1 MSIYNFLFIQLG
13 SELFN
18 FYLKGVEKLQR
29 TLSLPGAIAVSIG
42 GMLSGIFVLPGLA
55 VGITGS
61 SIWLAFLV
69 ASVCVLPAVL
79 SKAELATAM
88 PKSGGTYVY
97 IERAFGPLFGTV
109 AGIGLWL
116 SLLLK
121 SAFSLVGLSAYLYV
135 LIKVDASSTKGI
147 ALIALLIVLL
157 LNVFGVKKVEKTQLV
172 IVSIS
177 VVSLIAIIF
186 LGANSFD
193 SRLLDPVFPEGSSG
207 FIAGVAFLYISYAGV
222 TKIAAVAGEIKNP
235 EKNLP
240 RTMIISLFLITTVYV
255 FVALVLVGNIEASVL
270 STDIKPIYTLF
281 QSIGGNTFGYIAGVV
296 GVITLLSMANSG
308 VLASS
313 RFPFAMGKDKLMPGF
328 LGSISSK
335 FMTPIPAILT
345 TSGLIALAIIYL
357 DVVKIAKLASAFKV
371 LMFIFTELSVIVLRE
386 TNAQWYNPSFR
397 SPLYPYVQIFG
408 IVSGIV
414 LLTFLGIMP
423 LLSVFGVFAL
433 GFFIFLLYGSKTN
446 RSGVIVNYGMFSF
459 LFKGSETKK
468 EALVKTK
475 DAKEIIN
482 TDAQVVVPLLGEEK
496 SPEMLVEIA
505 SSITKGSK
513 LNTINLVEA
522 PNQTFLEAIDVDTP
536 KSESIKRR
544 VLNLNNNLKIDVTY
558 ESVST
563 HNVANSIEN
572 ITGERKC
579 KWLVMGWDGR
589 ASSGI
594 WVGNPIGWVLQNVNS
609 SFALYKDNG
618 VRSFEKVVLALR
630 PGRKNSVFVEVA
642 ENICVSYSATLSLLN
657 IVPEGTSEIEIDKIK
672 KASGSLISKTKCKS
686 ELVLIE
692 SSDPLETITGQ
703 SANYDLLILGTP
715 EKDNWLNV
723 LFGGGRD
730 KFVQNSV
737 CSVLRLTI
745 K

>member
-1 MSIYNFLFIQLG
+1 M
-13 SELFN
+13 
-18 FYLKGVEKLQR
+18 KKLQR
-29 TLSLPGAIAVSIG
+29 TLSLPGAIAVSVG

-61 SIWLAFLV
+61 SVWLAFLV
-69 ASVCVLPAVL
+69 ASLCILPAVL
-79 SKAELATAM
+79 SKSELATAM

-97 IERAFGPLFGTV
+97 IERAFGPLFGTI

-135 LIKVDASSTKGI
+135 LIEVDASLTKGI
-147 ALIALLIVLL
+147 ALLALFFILL
-157 LNVFGVKKVEKTQLV
+157 LNVFGVKKVEKTQLI

-177 VVSLIAIIF
+177 VLSLVGIIVF
-186 LGANSFD
+186 GTSSFD
-193 SRLLDPVFPEGSSG
+193 SNLLEPVFVDGSSG
-207 FIAGVAFLYISYAGV
+207 FITGVAFLYISYAGV
-222 TKIAAVAGEIKNP
+222 TKIAAVAGEIKSP

-240 RTMIISLFLITTVYV
+240 RTMIFSLLLITTIYV
-255 FVALVLVGNIEASVL
+255 FVALVLVGNVEASIL
-270 STDIKPIYTLF
+270 SADIKPIHTLF
-281 QSIGGNTFGYIAGVV
+281 QSIGGNALGYVAGAV

-328 LGSISSK
+328 LGSVSSR
-335 FMTPIPAILT
+335 FMTPVSAIIT
-345 TSGLIALAIIYL
+345 TSTLIALAILFL

-371 LMFIFTELSVIVLRE
+371 LMFIFNELSVIVLRE

-397 SPLYPYVQIFG
+397 SPLYPYVQLFG
-408 IVSGIV
+408 IFSGIV
-414 LLTFLGIMP
+414 LLAYLGIMP
-423 LLSVFGVFAL
+423 LISVVGVFVL
-433 GFFIFLLYGSKTN
+433 GFIIFMIYGSKTD
-446 RSGVIVNYGMFSF
+446 RSGVISNYGILSF
-459 LFKGSETKK
+459 LFKGKSTTESKAPSKNEISE
-468 EALVKTK
+468 
-475 DAKEIIN
+475 EIIN
-482 TDAQVVVPLLGEEK
+482 SDAEVVVPLLGEEK
-496 SPEMLVEIA
+496 SPETLVEIA
-505 SSITKGSK
+505 CSFVKNKK
-513 LNTINLVEA
+513 LNAVNLIEA
-522 PNQTFLEAIDVDTP
+522 PNQLFLEAVDVHSP

-544 VLNLNNNLKIDVTY
+544 VLSLKKTLNADITY

-572 ITGERKC
+572 ITGQRKC
-579 KWLVMGWDGR
+579 KWLVMGWEGR

-594 WVGNPIGWVLQNVNS
+594 WVGNPIGWILQNVNS

-618 VRSFEKVVLALR
+618 IRRFEKIVLALR
-630 PGRKNSVFVEVA
+630 PGRKNKAFIDVA
-642 ENICVSYSATLSLLN
+642 NNICSFYGAKLTLLN
-657 IVPEGTSEIEIDKIK
+657 IVPNNETVSEKNKIYESAK
-672 KASGSLISKTKCKS
+672 SLLSGVSCEK
-686 ELVLIE
+686 EVLILE
-692 SSDPLETITGQ
+692 SDNPIETVSDQ

-730 KFVQNSV
+730 KFVQNSA

>member
-1 MSIYNFLFIQLG
+1 M
-13 SELFN
+13 
-18 FYLKGVEKLQR
+18 
-29 TLSLPGAIAVSIG
+29 PGAIAVSVG

-61 SIWLAFLV
+61 SVWLAFLV
-69 ASVCVLPAVL
+69 AALCILPAVL
-79 SKAELATAM
+79 SKSELATAM

-97 IERAFGPLFGTV
+97 IERAFGPLFGTI

-135 LIKVDASSTKGI
+135 LIEIDASSTKGI
-147 ALIALLIVLL
+147 ALFALLVILL
-157 LNVFGVKKVEKTQLV
+157 LNVFGVKKVEKTQLI

-177 VVSLIAIIF
+177 VLSLIGIVF
-186 LGANSFD
+186 FGTSSFD
-193 SRLLDPVFPEGSSG
+193 SNLLEPVFVDGSSG
-207 FIAGVAFLYISYAGV
+207 FITGVAFLYISYAGV

-240 RTMIISLFLITTVYV
+240 RTMIFSLFLITTIYV
-255 FVALVLVGNIEASVL
+255 LVALVLVGNVEASVL

-281 QSIGGNTFGYIAGVV
+281 QSIGGNTLGYVAGAV

-313 RFPFAMGKDKLMPGF
+313 RFPFAMGKDRLMPGF
-328 LGSISSK
+328 LGSVSSR
-335 FMTPIPAILT
+335 FMTPVSAIIT
-345 TSGLIALAIIYL
+345 TSTLIALAILFL

-371 LMFIFTELSVIVLRE
+371 LMFIFNELSVIVLRE

-397 SPLYPYVQIFG
+397 SPLYPYVQLFG
-408 IVSGIV
+408 IFSGIV
-414 LLTFLGIMP
+414 LLAYLGIMP
-423 LLSVFGVFAL
+423 LVSVFGVFVL
-433 GFFIFLLYGSKTN
+433 GFIIFLVYGSKTD
-446 RSGVIVNYGMFSF
+446 RSGVISNYGIFSF
-459 LFKGSETKK
+459 LFKGKSTIESEASSTN
-468 EALVKTK
+468 ETF
-475 DAKEIIN
+475 DEIIN
-482 TDAQVVVPLLGEEK
+482 SDAEVVVPLLGEEK
-496 SPEMLVEIA
+496 SPETLVEIA
-505 SSITKGSK
+505 CSFIKNKK
-513 LNTINLVEA
+513 LNAVNLIEA
-522 PNQTFLEAIDVDTP
+522 PNQLFLEAVDVHSP

-544 VLNLNNNLKIDVTY
+544 VLNLKKSLNTDITY

-572 ITGERKC
+572 ITGQRKC
-579 KWLVMGWDGR
+579 KWLVMGWEGR
-589 ASSGI
+589 ASYGI
-594 WVGNPIGWVLQNVNS
+594 WVGNPIGWILRNVNS

-618 VRSFEKVVLALR
+618 IRRFEKVVLALR
-630 PGRKNSVFVEVA
+630 PGRKNSAFIDVA
-642 ENICVSYSATLSLLN
+642 DNICCFYGAKLSLLN
-657 IVPEGTSEIEIDKIK
+657 IVPEGIKNDKRTKLKNDSNLLIEN
-672 KASGSLISKTKCKS
+672 TKSQS
-686 ELVLIE
+686 ELVVVE
-692 SSDPLETITGQ
+692 SDDALQTITDI

-715 EKDNWLNV
+715 EKDNWLSV
-723 LFGGGRD
+723 LFSGGKD

>member
-1 MSIYNFLFIQLG
+1 M
-13 SELFN
+13 
-18 FYLKGVEKLQR
+18 KKLQR
-29 TLSLPGAIAVSIG
+29 TLSLPGAIAVSVG

-61 SIWLAFLV
+61 SVWLAFLV
-69 ASVCVLPAVL
+69 ASLCILPAVL
-79 SKAELATAM
+79 SKSELATAM

-97 IERAFGPLFGTV
+97 IERAFGPLFGTI

-135 LIKVDASSTKGI
+135 LIEVDASLTKGI
-147 ALIALLIVLL
+147 ALLALLFILL
-157 LNVFGVKKVEKTQLV
+157 LNVFGVKKVEKTQLI

-177 VVSLIAIIF
+177 VLSLIGIIVF
-186 LGANSFD
+186 GTNSFD
-193 SRLLDPVFPEGSSG
+193 SNLLEPVFVDGSSG
-207 FIAGVAFLYISYAGV
+207 FITGVAFLYISYAGV

-240 RTMIISLFLITTVYV
+240 RTMIFSLLLITAIYV
-255 FVALVLVGNIEASVL
+255 FVALVLVGNVEASIL
-270 STDIKPIYTLF
+270 STDIKPIHTLF
-281 QSIGGNTFGYIAGVV
+281 QSIGGNALGYVAGAV

-328 LGSISSK
+328 LGSVSSR
-335 FMTPIPAILT
+335 FMTPVSAIIT
-345 TSGLIALAIIYL
+345 TSTLIALAILFL

-371 LMFIFTELSVIVLRE
+371 LMFIFNELSVIVLRE

-397 SPLYPYVQIFG
+397 SPLYPYVQLFG
-408 IVSGIV
+408 IFSGIV
-414 LLTFLGIMP
+414 LLAYLGIMP
-423 LLSVFGVFAL
+423 LISVFGVFVL
-433 GFFIFLLYGSKTN
+433 GFIIFMIYGSKTD
-446 RSGVIVNYGMFSF
+446 RSGVISNYGILSF
-459 LFKGSETKK
+459 LFKGKSTTESKTPSKNEISE
-468 EALVKTK
+468 
-475 DAKEIIN
+475 EIIN
-482 TDAQVVVPLLGEEK
+482 SDAEVVVPLLGEEK
-496 SPEMLVEIA
+496 SPETLVEIA
-505 SSITKGSK
+505 CSFVKNKK
-513 LNTINLVEA
+513 LNAVNLIEA
-522 PNQTFLEAIDVDTP
+522 PNQLFLEAVDVHSP

-544 VLNLNNNLKIDVTY
+544 VLSLKKTLNADITY

-572 ITGERKC
+572 ITGQRKC
-579 KWLVMGWDGR
+579 KWLVMGWEGR

-594 WVGNPIGWVLQNVNS
+594 WVGNPIGWILQNVNS

-618 VRSFEKVVLALR
+618 IRRFEKIVLALR
-630 PGRKNSVFVEVA
+630 PGRKNKAFIDVA
-642 ENICVSYSATLSLLN
+642 NNICSFYGAKLTLLN
-657 IVPEGTSEIEIDKIK
+657 IVPNNETVSEKNKTYESAKSLL
-672 KASGSLISKTKCKS
+672 SGVSCEK
-686 ELVLIE
+686 EVLILE
-692 SSDPLETITGQ
+692 SDNPIETVSDQ

-730 KFVQNSV
+730 KFVQNSA

>member
-1 MSIYNFLFIQLG
+1 M
-13 SELFN
+13 
-18 FYLKGVEKLQR
+18 KKLQR
-29 TLSLPGAIAVSIG
+29 TLSLPGAIAVSVG

-61 SIWLAFLV
+61 SVWLAFLV
-69 ASVCVLPAVL
+69 ASLCILPAVL
-79 SKAELATAM
+79 SKSELATAM

-97 IERAFGPLFGTV
+97 IERAFGPLFGTI

-135 LIKVDASSTKGI
+135 LIEVDASLTKGI
-147 ALIALLIVLL
+147 ALLALLFILL
-157 LNVFGVKKVEKTQLV
+157 LNVFGVKKVEKTQL
-172 IVSIS
+172 IILSIS
-177 VVSLIAIIF
+177 VLSLVGIIVF
-186 LGANSFD
+186 GTSSFD
-193 SRLLDPVFPEGSSG
+193 SNLLEPVFVDGSSG
-207 FIAGVAFLYISYAGV
+207 FITGVAFLYISYAGV

-240 RTMIISLFLITTVYV
+240 RTMIFSLLLITTIYV
-255 FVALVLVGNIEASVL
+255 FVALVLVGNVEASIL
-270 STDIKPIYTLF
+270 STDIKPIHTLF
-281 QSIGGNTFGYIAGVV
+281 QSIGGNALGYVAGAV

-328 LGSISSK
+328 LGSVSSR
-335 FMTPIPAILT
+335 FMTPVSAIIT
-345 TSGLIALAIIYL
+345 TSTLIALAILFL

-371 LMFIFTELSVIVLRE
+371 LMFIFNELSVIVLRE

-397 SPLYPYVQIFG
+397 SPLYPYVQLFG
-408 IVSGIV
+408 IFSGIV
-414 LLTFLGIMP
+414 LLAYLGIMP
-423 LLSVFGVFAL
+423 LISVFGVFVL
-433 GFFIFLLYGSKTN
+433 GFIIFMIYGSKTD
-446 RSGVIVNYGMFSF
+446 RSGVISNYGILSF
-459 LFKGSETKK
+459 LFKGKSTTESKAPSKNEISE
-468 EALVKTK
+468 
-475 DAKEIIN
+475 EIIN
-482 TDAQVVVPLLGEEK
+482 SDAEVVVPLLGEEK
-496 SPEMLVEIA
+496 SPETLVEIA
-505 SSITKGSK
+505 CSFVKNKK
-513 LNTINLVEA
+513 LNAVNLIEA
-522 PNQTFLEAIDVDTP
+522 PNQLFLEAVDVHSP

-544 VLNLNNNLKIDVTY
+544 VLSLKKILSADITY

-572 ITGERKC
+572 ITGQRKC
-579 KWLVMGWDGR
+579 KWLVMGWEGR

-594 WVGNPIGWVLQNVNS
+594 WVGNPIGWILQNVNS

-618 VRSFEKVVLALR
+618 IRRFEKIVLALR
-630 PGRKNSVFVEVA
+630 PGRKNKAFIDVA
-642 ENICVSYSATLSLLN
+642 NNICSFYGAKLTLLN
-657 IVPEGTSEIEIDKIK
+657 IVPNNETVSEKNKIYESAK
-672 KASGSLISKTKCKS
+672 SLLSGVSCEKD
-686 ELVLIE
+686 VLILE
-692 SSDPLETITGQ
+692 SDNPIETVSDQ

-730 KFVQNSV
+730 KFVQNSA

>member
-1 MSIYNFLFIQLG
+1 M
-13 SELFN
+13 
-18 FYLKGVEKLQR
+18 KKLQR
-29 TLSLPGAIAVSIG
+29 TLSLPGAIAVSVG

-61 SIWLAFLV
+61 SVWLAFLV
-69 ASVCVLPAVL
+69 ASLCILPAVL
-79 SKAELATAM
+79 SKSELATAM

-97 IERAFGPLFGTV
+97 IERAFGPLFGTI

-135 LIKVDASSTKGI
+135 LIEVDASLTKGI
-147 ALIALLIVLL
+147 ALLALLFILL
-157 LNVFGVKKVEKTQLV
+157 LNVFGVKKVEKTQLI

-177 VVSLIAIIF
+177 VLSLIGIIVF
-186 LGANSFD
+186 GTNSFD
-193 SRLLDPVFPEGSSG
+193 SNLLEPVFVDGSSG
-207 FIAGVAFLYISYAGV
+207 FITGVAFLYISYAGV

-240 RTMIISLFLITTVYV
+240 RTMIFSLLLITAIYV
-255 FVALVLVGNIEASVL
+255 FVALVLVGNVEASIL
-270 STDIKPIYTLF
+270 STDIKPIHTLF
-281 QSIGGNTFGYIAGVV
+281 QSIGGNALGYVAGAV

-328 LGSISSK
+328 LGSVSSR
-335 FMTPIPAILT
+335 FMTPVSAIIT
-345 TSGLIALAIIYL
+345 TSTLIALAILFL

-371 LMFIFTELSVIVLRE
+371 LMFIFNELSVIVLRE

-397 SPLYPYVQIFG
+397 SPLYPYVQLFG
-408 IVSGIV
+408 IFSGIV
-414 LLTFLGIMP
+414 LLAYLGIMP
-423 LLSVFGVFAL
+423 LISVFGVFVL
-433 GFFIFLLYGSKTN
+433 GFIIFMIYGSKTD
-446 RSGVIVNYGMFSF
+446 RSGVISNYGILSF
-459 LFKGSETKK
+459 LFKGKSTTDSNAPSKNEISE
-468 EALVKTK
+468 
-475 DAKEIIN
+475 EIIN
-482 TDAQVVVPLLGEEK
+482 SDAEVVVPLLGEEK
-496 SPEMLVEIA
+496 SPETLVEIA
-505 SSITKGSK
+505 CSFVKNKK
-513 LNTINLVEA
+513 LNAVNLIEA
-522 PNQTFLEAIDVDTP
+522 PNQLFLEAVDVHSP

-544 VLNLNNNLKIDVTY
+544 VLSLKKTLNADITY

-572 ITGERKC
+572 ITGQRKC
-579 KWLVMGWDGR
+579 KWLVMGWEGR

-594 WVGNPIGWVLQNVNS
+594 WVGNPIGWILQNVNS

-618 VRSFEKVVLALR
+618 IRRFEKIVLALR
-630 PGRKNSVFVEVA
+630 PGRKNKAFIDVA
-642 ENICVSYSATLSLLN
+642 NNICSFYGARLTLLN
-657 IVPEGTSEIEIDKIK
+657 IVPNNETVLEKNKIYESAKSLLSEVSCEK
-672 KASGSLISKTKCKS
+672 
-686 ELVLIE
+686 EVLILE
-692 SSDPLETITGQ
+692 SDNPIETVSDQ

-730 KFVQNSV
+730 KFVQNSA